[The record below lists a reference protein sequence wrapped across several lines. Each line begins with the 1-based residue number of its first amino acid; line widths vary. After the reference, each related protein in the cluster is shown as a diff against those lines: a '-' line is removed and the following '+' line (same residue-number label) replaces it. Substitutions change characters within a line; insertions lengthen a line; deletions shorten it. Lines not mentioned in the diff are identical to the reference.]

1 VKEREG
7 GFVAMDFL
15 RDPMAKRANEIYDI
29 HFVQRMIRISHFKN
43 VHLST
48 IMDKYLICLTLI
60 SF

>member
-1 VKEREG
+1 
-7 GFVAMDFL
+7 MDFL

-29 HFVQRMIRISHFKN
+29 HFVQRMIRISHVTN

-48 IMDKYLICLTLI
+48 IMDKYLMICLTLI